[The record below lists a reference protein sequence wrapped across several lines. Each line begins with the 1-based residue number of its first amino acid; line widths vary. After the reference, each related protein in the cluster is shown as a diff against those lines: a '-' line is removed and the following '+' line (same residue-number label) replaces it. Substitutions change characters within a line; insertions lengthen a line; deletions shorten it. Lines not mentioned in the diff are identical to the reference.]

1 MIAPPVGRGQ
11 DTLAQASLSNR
22 LSKSIARYLE
32 PGIEWIASFIV
43 HHWLL
48 ISNTMLFFFIALPF
62 LAPLLNATGFHLP
75 AKIIFLIYRPT
86 CHQLPERSFWVAG
99 HQVAICARCSSIYVS
114 FWVIGMTYALW
125 ATIYPSRIP
134 AWKAP
139 PLWAIG
145 VAAIPL
151 GLDGITQL
159 FGFRTSTNL
168 LRMITGSLVGATT
181 AAVIYPYMHSGFK
194 QARQVWETNN
204 LRSTCT
210 EQHSENRLKDDPGTQ

>member
-11 DTLAQASLSNR
+11 DSLAQASLSNR
-22 LSKSIARYLE
+22 LSKSIASYLE
-32 PGIEWIASFIV
+32 PGIEWVVSFIV

-48 ISNTMLFFFIALPF
+48 LADTMLFFFIALPF
-62 LAPLLNATGFHLP
+62 LAPILNETGFHLP
-75 AKIIFLIYRPT
+75 ARIIFLIYRPT
-86 CHQLPERSFWVAG
+86 CHQLLERSFWVAG

-114 FWVIGMTYALW
+114 FWAIGMAYALW

-145 VAAIPL
+145 VAAIPM

-168 LRMITGSLVGATT
+168 LRTMTGSLVGATA

-204 LRSTCT
+204 LRSTDT
-210 EQHSENRLKDDPGTQ
+210 EQHSETLVKEDQASR